1 MIYLIHLHDIQKKI
15 PKTNKLL
22 FDNLSFTLS
31 NHQSVAI
38 QGRSGSGKT
47 TLLKILAGFDTRY
60 NGIYEFNGKT
70 VSKDPKKNIKFRKDN
85 IGIITQ
91 NYNLL
96 DDRTIQANIQLGLK
110 EKSRNQKK
118 EIEDILSL
126 IGLSGY
132 GSKKTSEVSGGE
144 AQRVAIARAL
154 IKKPQILLAD
164 EPTGALDEKTELD
177 ILNLFEEIQRL
188 GTRMIM
194 VTHSDAVANVCD
206 GKYVL
211 ENKKL
216 ILQ

>member
-1 MIYLIHLHDIQKKI
+1 MIHLYDIQKKI
-15 PKTNKLL
+15 PKTNTML
-22 FDNLSFTLS
+22 FDNLSFALN

-70 VSKDPKKNIKFRKDN
+70 VSKDTKKNIKFRKDN

-96 DDRTIQANIQLGLK
+96 DDRTVQANIQLGLK
-110 EKSRNQKK
+110 EKSKNQKE

-126 IGLSGY
+126 VGLSGY
-132 GSKKTSEVSGGE
+132 GAKKIAEISGGE
-144 AQRVAIARAL
+144 AQRVVIARAL
-154 IKKPQILLAD
+154 IKKPKILLAD

-177 ILNLFEEIQRL
+177 ILNLFEEIQRF
-188 GTRMIM
+188 GTRLII
-194 VTHSDAVANVCD
+194 VTHSDAVADVCA

-211 ENKKL
+211 KNKKL
-216 ILQ
+216 VLQ

>member
-1 MIYLIHLHDIQKKI
+1 MIQLQDIQKKI
-15 PKTNKLL
+15 PQTNVLL
-22 FDNLSFTLS
+22 FDNLNFALN

-60 NGIYEFNGKT
+60 TGLYKFNGLI

-96 DDRTIQANIQLGLK
+96 YDRNIQANIQLGLT
-110 EKSRNQKK
+110 EKSRNSTK
-118 EIEDILSL
+118 EIKEILSL
-126 IGLSGY
+126 VGLSKY
-132 GSKKTSEVSGGE
+132 STKKISEISGGE

-154 IKKPQILLAD
+154 IKKPKILLAD
-164 EPTGALDEKTELD
+164 EPTGALDEQTELE
-177 ILNLFEEIQRL
+177 ILDLFKTIQAL
-188 GTRMIM
+188 GTKLIM

-211 ENKKL
+211 ENKRL
-216 ILQ
+216 I

>member
-1 MIYLIHLHDIQKKI
+1 MIQLQDIQKKI
-15 PKTNKLL
+15 PKTDVLL
-22 FDNLSFTLS
+22 FDNLNFALN

-60 NGIYEFNGKT
+60 GGFYKFNGLI
-70 VSKDPKKNIKFRKDN
+70 VSKDTKKNIKFRKDN

-96 DDRTIQANIQLGLK
+96 YDRNIQANIQLGLI
-110 EKSRNQKK
+110 EKSRNSTK
-118 EIEDILSL
+118 EIKEMLSL
-126 IGLSGY
+126 VGLSKY
-132 GSKKTSEVSGGE
+132 STKKISEISGGE

-154 IKKPQILLAD
+154 IKKPKILLAD
-164 EPTGALDEKTELD
+164 EPTGALDEQTELE
-177 ILNLFEEIQRL
+177 ILDLFKTIQTL
-188 GTRMIM
+188 GTKLIM

-211 ENKKL
+211 ENKRL
-216 ILQ
+216 I

>member
-1 MIYLIHLHDIQKKI
+1 M
-15 PKTNKLL
+15 L
-22 FDNLSFTLS
+22 FDNLCFALNT
-31 NHQSVAI
+31 HQSVAI

-60 NGIYEFNGKT
+60 DGIYEFNGKT
-70 VSKDPKKNIKFRKDN
+70 VSKDTKKNLKFRKDN

-110 EKSRNQKK
+110 ERSKNQKE

-126 IGLSGY
+126 VGLSGF
-132 GSKKTSEVSGGE
+132 GDKKISEISGGE
-144 AQRVAIARAL
+144 AQRVVIARAL
-154 IKKPQILLAD
+154 IKKPKILLAD

-188 GTRMIM
+188 GTRLIM

-216 ILQ
+216 IIQ